1 MTGNLVDKWYKGN
14 ESYDSKFQD
23 ISSSYEECRAE
34 CVGMFLCFIPDILKI
49 FGFQG
54 EEAEKIIYVNWLNEL
69 HAGLRGLEFFTPAN
83 KKWRQAHMQARYV
96 ILRHL
101 MDYRNDLVKV
111 EMIEKDGEFDL
122 LLTLNK
128 ENLMKY
134 GKDAIGNLLLQ
145 LQVHRSMGNVEEGR
159 ILYERLSK
167 VEGEKYD
174 FLKWREIV
182 LAKKKP
188 RHLMLQSH
196 TSLKKD
202 GDVELHMYDKSY
214 KGVINSVRDR
224 FNSKIVNDIIYKEI
238 LRNNKY
244 FA

>member
-1 MTGNLVDKWYKGN
+1 MVDKWYKGN

-34 CVGMFLCFIPDILKI
+34 CVGMFLCFVPDILKI

-111 EMIEKDGEFDL
+111 EMFEKDGENDL
-122 LLTLNK
+122 LLSLNK

-188 RHLMLQSH
+188 RSLMLQPH
-196 TSLKKD
+196 TILKED
-202 GDVELHMYDKSY
+202 RDIELVMYEKSY
-214 KGVINSVRDR
+214 QGVINSIRDR
-224 FNSKIVNDIIYKEI
+224 FNCKSINNIIYQEI
-238 LRNNKY
+238 LTNNKF